1 MSSSSCR
8 NGSIINEMKVSF
20 DSTNVPNNTE
30 IANVLSN
37 ASTSV
42 TGFDIE
48 GSSIS
53 VNGIGE

>member
-20 DSTNVPNNTE
+20 DSTNVPNSTQ
-30 IANVLSN
+30 IANVLIN